1 MLAHWE
7 KVLDILVYV
16 QGILNCRLSLGIVFE
31 HCLIVNTYGQTLG
44 VKQTRLAYLLRMD
57 CEASYLDSR
66 GR

>member
-31 HCLIVNTYGQTLG
+31 HCLIVNTYGQTLLRCETNTLG
-44 VKQTRLAYLLRMD
+44 LLASHGLR
-57 CEASYLDSR
+57 SFLP
-66 GR
+66 